1 MEKKT
6 NPTWD
11 HFKLLLFVLF
21 LTELALFF
29 MAIIFGRLIGYDW
42 ALIAC
47 FWLGVIVAGC
57 FILIVLINL
66 VAILCHIIF
75 RKLNKRASIL

>member
-1 MEKKT
+1 LEKET

-11 HFKLLLFVLF
+11 YFKLLLFVLF
-21 LTELALFF
+21 LAELALFF

-47 FWLGVIVAGC
+47 VWLGVIVAAC
-57 FILIVLINL
+57 FLLIVLINL
-66 VAILCHIIF
+66 LVVFYQKIF
-75 RKLNKRASIL
+75 KRSGNF